1 MDLHKEWQQLNKKL
15 FSNQSFKKEEILS
28 AITSESNSAIE
39 KIKKGLQMK
48 SYWCLLFI
56 IGFFTLMFI
65 YRNTKEIVIAI
76 GVVNAMYVYGYF
88 SIRKQVA
95 KMNEVLAENGSILDT
110 LKRNK
115 ELINTAIR
123 GERNLFVLGTP
134 VIAICSLVF
143 GELSKGA
150 MNFSELMHDSQFLI
164 SLLVACILAVP
175 IVYFM
180 GDYLNKKAFQP
191 DIDKLNSNINKL
203 EGVEFLKTI
212 S

>member
-15 FSNQSFKKEEILS
+15 FSNQSFKKEEIMS

-39 KIKKGLQMK
+39 KIKKGLQIK

-56 IGFFTLMFI
+56 VGFFGSMFI
-65 YRNTKEIVIAI
+65 FRATKEIVIAI
-76 GVVNAMYVYGYF
+76 GVVNAMYIFGYF
-88 SIRKQVA
+88 SIRSQVA
-95 KMNEVLAENGSILDT
+95 KMNEVLAENGSILEA

-115 ELINTAIR
+115 ELINTTIK
-123 GERNLFVLGTP
+123 GERNFSVLFTQV
-134 VIAICSLVF
+134 VVFCSLVS
-143 GELSKGA
+143 GRLSTGA
-150 MNFSELMHDSQFLI
+150 MNFSELIQDSQFLI

-175 IVYFM
+175 FAYFL
-180 GDYLNKKAFQP
+180 GEYLNKKAFQP
-191 DIDKLNSNINKL
+191 YLDKLNSNINKL